1 MIDSGCLLLAA
12 ERSRS
17 GRAFLFISFLL
28 FSSLSSPQPTK
39 GALGLHRFCMF
50 LLFISFVAKRNE
62 TKKGCRGLTCRLR
75 REGSASRDVCS
86 RIEVLRFTRV
96 VVASSASN
104 RTHDGDGVTKSR
116 CLRRVVA
123 ALWLGCMPL
132 VALRL

>member
-75 REGSASRDVCS
+75 RGMFFFCKDLLAHRAGALYER
-86 RIEVLRFTRV
+86 
-96 VVASSASN
+96 
-104 RTHDGDGVTKSR
+104 
-116 CLRRVVA
+116 
-123 ALWLGCMPL
+123 LWLLRPL
-132 VALRL
+132 RTEPTTEMVCQSHCVYGERWFGGLMFVCRRSVC